1 MNYDTLNVLAHEHTL
16 YADFRREVF
25 KVCGVKDQKE
35 AREYDNRLQK
45 KLPVDKAVVFE
56 PKLILFYYDLFHCV
70 DTQIARQIIK
80 IVADMPDVNK
90 IQWDG
95 RTWVK
100 VDFNAPPGRTH
111 HIEGQETEADR
122 KRVYGKSL

>member
-1 MNYDTLNVLAHEHTL
+1 MSLKRLEQLAEEHPK
-16 YADFRREVF
+16 YADFRRAVF
-25 KVCGVKDQKE
+25 AEFGCKSRKEGEAFDSAVQK
-35 AREYDNRLQK
+35 REYIE
-45 KLPVDKAVVFE
+45 KAFLFE
-56 PKLILFYYDLFHCV
+56 PKLILFYHDLWHCSN
-70 DTQIARQIIK
+70 TRIARHVIG
-80 IVADMPDVNK
+80 IVCRMDDITK

-100 VDFNAPPGRTH
+100 TDFNAPPGETH